1 MKQKP
6 ETAGTIHFYGTT
18 EQPATEVLRLS
29 RDGIWANPDVPADDA
44 AKAVLSALDFNIKL
58 LVERVVQDEREA
70 CARLAQATWQ
80 TFYDTKRAH
89 ERNAME
95 PFSMERFGFKEEL
108 IQQSLRI
115 ADAIRAR
122 GKA

>member
-6 ETAGTIHFYGTT
+6 ETAGTIHFYGTI

-44 AKAVLSALDFNIKL
+44 AKAVLAALDFNIKL

-70 CARLAQATWQ
+70 CAEVCDDMHLYTG
-80 TFYDTKRAH
+80 YDCA
-89 ERNAME
+89 
-95 PFSMERFGFKEEL
+95 
-108 IQQSLRI
+108 I
-115 ADAIRAR
+115 AIRAR